1 MIGRSRAYVG
11 VCARDAFASSRS
23 RDAGG
28 RQRARACA
36 TRIGLEALDSFE
48 VHFFESDVTP
58 AGPVPV
64 ASWARYWRALHGGFA
79 GRSRADAWDQFMAN
93 SMTFYSPDLTPF
105 VRRLRGEG
113 ACV

>member
-1 MIGRSRAYVG
+1 MGRSVSTRPP
-11 VCARDAFASSRS
+11 ARTHTGTS
-23 RDAGG
+23 
-28 RQRARACA
+28 ARACA

-79 GRSRADAWDQFMAN
+79 GRSRADAWDQ
-93 SMTFYSPDLTPF
+93 
-105 VRRLRGEG
+105 VRRGTFPL
-113 ACV
+113 

>member
-1 MIGRSRAYVG
+1 MSGLISIVIA
-11 VCARDAFASSRS
+11 VCAIVATLTATSTRRRQKMAPSARGGGGASAS
-23 RDAGG
+23 
-28 RQRARACA
+28 ARACA

-79 GRSRADAWDQFMAN
+79 GRSRADAWDQ
-93 SMTFYSPDLTPF
+93 
-105 VRRLRGEG
+105 VRRGTFPL
-113 ACV
+113 